1 MMRYKRGTARGGAML
16 MKKPAK
22 GSMPD
27 VTSHSSSVINSK
39 INWVGMDK
47 LTVPMIVNGESC
59 LAHADVYV
67 NVVDPSA
74 KGIHMSRL
82 FLTLGEEL
90 LKKSLTVKNL
100 NKAIERLIESQKGL
114 SDSASLLLKW
124 DQPILR
130 KALLSENN
138 GWKTYP
144 HYIKIVKVGGKT
156 TWNVGFGTFYSS
168 TCPCSSALAR
178 QLIQEEFKNK
188 FSKKSLN
195 IDEIVNWLG
204 GNQIAAP
211 HSQRS
216 RADVSLTFESG
227 KENLDFL
234 KYIDAIE
241 NALKTPVQTAVK
253 REDEQEFAR
262 LNGENLMFVEDALR
276 RMKDALNG
284 FRELKNFK
292 VKAQHFESLHAHN
305 AVGSISKN

>member
-1 MMRYKRGTARGGAML
+1 ML
-16 MKKPAK
+16 MKKTTK
-22 GSMPD
+22 GPMPD

-47 LTVPMIVNGESC
+47 VTVPMNVAGEAC

-90 LKKSLTVKNL
+90 LKKKLSISGL
-100 NKAIERLIESQKGL
+100 NSAVDKLIISQKGL

-124 DQPILR
+124 NHPILR
-130 KALLSENN
+130 KALLSDNG

-144 HYIKIVKVGGKT
+144 HYIKIVKTPAAT
-156 TWNVGFGTFYSS
+156 TWKVGFATFYSS

-178 QLIQEEFKNK
+178 QLIQEEFKNR
-188 FSKKSLN
+188 FSKAPLN
-195 IDEIVNWLG
+195 LDEIVNWLG
-204 GNQIAAP
+204 GNQVAAP

-216 RADVSLTFESG
+216 RADVNLTFEAG

-234 KYIDAIE
+234 KYIDAVE

-276 RMKDALNG
+276 RMKDALNQ
-284 FRELKNFK
+284 FNELKNFK
-292 VKAQHFESLHAHN
+292 IKAQHFESLHAHN
-305 AVGSISKN
+305 AVGTISK